1 MASICSIQ
9 YGVMIDLEYYGV
21 LKPFIIKETLL
32 AGSHDWSHVIY
43 KIAFTMLAC
52 FSVAYLSSILSE
64 QAKDTK
70 NQLVVMEDHVKR
82 VEKMAAIGEMAA
94 GLAHELKNPLA
105 SLTGSIQLLREDKQ
119 FNSYHDKLIQIFLRE
134 ADRLNELVNNFLM
147 YAKPPHKGQAKATEV
162 RSELADTIKL
172 FERDNI
178 CKERI
183 KIINNQDEDIWTE
196 IDPVHLR
203 QILLNLFLNAAEAI
217 EGAGVINIK
226 ISTTCDNS
234 TTLEISDTGVG
245 MTDETIK
252 SIFDPFFTTKEKGTG
267 LGLSIVH
274 NILEAYGNRID
285 VKSIVNKGTT
295 IILHFK
301 KIAPPSILEYSNGTG
316 TKELPQADTQI
327 HVGFV

>member
-21 LKPFIIKETLL
+21 LKPFIIEETLL
-32 AGSHDWSHVIY
+32 AGSHDWSHVLY
-43 KIAFTMLAC
+43 KIAFTMIAC
-52 FSVAYLSSILSE
+52 FAVAYLSNILSE
-64 QAKDTK
+64 QAEDTK

-134 ADRLNELVNNFLM
+134 ADRLNDLVNNFLM
-147 YAKPPHKGQAKATEV
+147 YAKPPHKGQTKATEI
-162 RSELADTIKL
+162 SKELADTIRL
-172 FERDNI
+172 FERDSV
-178 CKERI
+178 CRERI
-183 KIINNQDEDIWTE
+183 KIINNLNEDIWTE
-196 IDPVHLR
+196 IDPLHLR
-203 QILLNLFLNAAEAI
+203 QILLNLFLNAAESI
-217 EGAGVINIK
+217 EGIGVINVK
-226 ISTTCDNS
+226 TSTTSDNNAA
-234 TTLEISDTGVG
+234 LEISDTGCG
-245 MTDETIK
+245 MTDDTIK
-252 SIFDPFFTTKEKGTG
+252 SIFDPFFTTKQKGTG

-295 IILHFK
+295 IRLHLK
-301 KIAPPSILEYSNGTG
+301 KINPPCFQEYSKG
-316 TKELPQADTQI
+316 I
-327 HVGFV
+327 I